1 MSPVFVFGRFQLSA
15 SNFDACCPYER
26 KALFYR
32 SFSLFSLLPFWGTRY
47 PFLCRSCR
55 GGARPF
61 LIRGKDAKAYQG
73 EEPAVPLLGTSPPE
87 IVCAKKNEVLSLCC
101 APISL
106 WIASAFA
113 LQKLIRGIDM
123 IPSFIF
129 VDQLSCIKPHC
140 RKGDKSGK

>member
-1 MSPVFVFGRFQLSA
+1 MPLIPLR
-15 SNFDACCPYER
+15 
-26 KALFYR
+26 
-32 SFSLFSLLPFWGTRY
+32 GTRY

-73 EEPAVPLLGTSPPE
+73 EKPAVPLLGTSPPE

-113 LQKLIRGIDM
+113 LQKLIREICMTLVYIFSMKSRAEQERLLSILQEID
-123 IPSFIF
+123 
-129 VDQLSCIKPHC
+129 KY
-140 RKGDKSGK
+140 KET